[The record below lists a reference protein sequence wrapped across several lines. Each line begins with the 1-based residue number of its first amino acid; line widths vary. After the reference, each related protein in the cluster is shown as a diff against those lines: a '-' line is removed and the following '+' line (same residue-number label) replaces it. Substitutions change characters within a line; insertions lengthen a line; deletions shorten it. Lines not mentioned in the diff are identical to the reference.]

1 MGNKTL
7 NEYVR
12 LDYEQSLFFL
22 VLSRKS
28 PCFAAPHSRA
38 RALISLNLR
47 KRETTRSLTLD
58 KLREVTF
65 LNKVTVELHGVVF
78 FLSVRSPRKL
88 RMHDIEYGRRQSG
101 RAFRALDL

>member
-22 VLSRKS
+22 VLSRKTRETRKS

-38 RALISLNLR
+38 RALISLNLKK
-47 KRETTRSLTLD
+47 KRDYSQS
-58 KLREVTF
+58 
-65 LNKVTVELHGVVF
+65 N
-78 FLSVRSPRKL
+78 VR
-88 RMHDIEYGRRQSG
+88 
-101 RAFRALDL
+101 